1 MNATVEVAARADQV
15 DTRVNKSVLV
25 KLSFFLAFD
34 ITCNL
39 VLKTYEIDASASS
52 FVAWDL
58 LEGISV
64 LDVVVLQ

>member
-1 MNATVEVAARADQV
+1 MNATVEVAACADQV

-25 KLSFFLAFD
+25 KLSFFLVID
-34 ITCNL
+34 IACNL
-39 VLKTYEIDASASS
+39 VLKTYEFDASASS

>member
-39 VLKTYEIDASASS
+39 VLKTYEMDARASS

-64 LDVVVLQ
+64 LDVVVRQ